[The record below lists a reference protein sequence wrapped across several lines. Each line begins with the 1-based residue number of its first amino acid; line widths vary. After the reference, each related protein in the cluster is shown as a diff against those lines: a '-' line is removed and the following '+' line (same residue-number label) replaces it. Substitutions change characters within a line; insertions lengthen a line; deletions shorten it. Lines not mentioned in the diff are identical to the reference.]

1 MANTESQ
8 TIGLDQGSRDVETS
22 AEHTAVP
29 AIPSDPDSLYYKLQK
44 RVLRYHPSDDLTLI
58 RKAYEVADRA
68 HEGQMRKSGDP
79 YIVHP
84 LTMACHALSLGINE
98 DSVIATILLHDV
110 CEDCNVPLSELPVS
124 DAVRR
129 GVGLMTFSV
138 MEGETKETAKTR
150 YYNLLLESR
159 EAAITKLIDRCH
171 NVSSMA
177 GTFSVEKLRAYIDET
192 RQYVLPL
199 LRKIKRLYPEDSDK
213 LFALKYHMTSVVD
226 AIDETLKSCE
236 PKT

>member
-1 MANTESQ
+1 M
-8 TIGLDQGSRDVETS
+8 
-22 AEHTAVP
+22 
-29 AIPSDPDSLYYKLQK
+29 
-44 RVLRYHPSDDLTLI
+44 
-58 RKAYEVADRA
+58 
-68 HEGQMRKSGDP
+68 
-79 YIVHP
+79 
-84 LTMACHALSLGINE
+84 
-98 DSVIATILLHDV
+98 
-110 CEDCNVPLSELPVS
+110 PLSELPVS

-129 GVGLMTFSV
+129 GVALMTFSV